1 MGYRQWPGR
10 LSMRGAGEGRG
21 WFGTWPR
28 RAGVLVAVS
37 GALIAIGVIVSAV
50 AARPPRHFPGQYAF
64 SGQFFF
70 PTSVSA
76 TQAFHDH
83 GLVPPADIRNLRY
96 SADSQAVSSPYPYP
110 LDAVFVI
117 PCAEVDGFV
126 RENNLRYGGSGSDW
140 PSMDVDVLLFA
151 QNLGW
156 HSSDH
161 LARWYY
167 NSEVYEHVAQVADY
181 QELMITGRTACTV
194 YLWN

>member
-1 MGYRQWPGR
+1 VTTPAEHRATPAGR
-10 LSMRGAGEGRG
+10 
-21 WFGTWPR
+21 FGTWPR
-28 RAGVLVAVS
+28 QAGVLVAVS

-126 RENNLRYGGSGSDW
+126 RENNLRYGPLWTSTSCYSRKTWDGIHQIIW
-140 PSMDVDVLLFA
+140 PAGTTIAKST
-151 QNLGW
+151 
-156 HSSDH
+156 STS
-161 LARWYY
+161 RK
-167 NSEVYEHVAQVADY
+167 
-181 QELMITGRTACTV
+181 
-194 YLWN
+194 